1 MLDVK
6 GSLPFH
12 SFDRCG
18 EIGSFRTDFRGQPAL
33 YGASKTC
40 SSPSLCSVGGVA

>member
-18 EIGSFRTDFRGQPAL
+18 EICSFRTDFRGQPAL
-33 YGASKTC
+33 YGVSKTC
-40 SSPSLCSVGGVA
+40 SSTSLCSVGGVA